1 MYTHSTDI
9 MAAGKALARAGL
21 WKDCLL
27 LTTEKESI
35 AKYGPSIAT
44 ASMLACIEAKRYTD
58 AIAAYDLF
66 MSGNQSTASEYQWG
80 GGTVTVVKPLCRDL
94 LISSMGNV
102 KKGGFS
108 QDTMAIFKE
117 IIEDDSSM
125 SKAAL
130 LGLAHSLEND
140 GDWQSSIKLLRGYI
154 DLVYRK
160 RNPSWRIVPDA
171 LDVNRDDD
179 DNTLSPY
186 DQNNLLTDILA
197 SVMCVCNREGQY
209 GLALILCSIVDR
221 SYASGLNLDGDL
233 QMDDCS
239 STVRSILSQ
248 RIVSEN
254 QQILEVYLQSL
265 YWLGCGSTVNELVS
279 AAQSRYNDIEASTPW
294 GLRHNDLPHGES
306 WINASIA
313 AGRVLEA
320 MSSIRREQQRLSE
333 ESRLLFERGLARAMG
348 HCIDSDQPSAALY
361 LFEYASVILSAGAEE
376 DPTTLTGRVRT
387 FFGFEDS
394 YGDNT
399 GEGLFQTHTTVDL
412 KDLHLSDSL
421 LGAVIKSYS
430 KLGQYDKACAALDDG
445 LISSKQQSSLMS
457 QSNNNTLEALLYV
470 DIEKCMS
477 FLDSMDVRLVN
488 PTTFSMIARHFA
500 KNEMWPEIGEVYNRA
515 KRAGCI
521 SEDLGLI
528 AMQAVAEAELLDGK
542 IVVLRGVVKDIVAV
556 VGIKSDEFI
565 KSRYWSIK
573 RSVGFHYARVSVSR
587 ILCVISYCDSISLL
601 YLLTL
606 STPTSLIP
614 HYSVTHEMEHA
625 SNKCKGRTSFCC

>member
-27 LTTEKESI
+27 LTTDKESI

-94 LISSMGNV
+94 LLSSMGHV

-108 QDTMAIFKE
+108 QDAMAVFKE
-117 IIEDDSSM
+117 IIEDGSSM

-179 DNTLSPY
+179 DNTLSPH

-197 SVMCVCNREGQY
+197 SVMRVCNREGQY

-221 SYASGLNLDGDL
+221 SYASGLNLNGDL
-233 QMDDCS
+233 KIHDCS

-248 RIVSEN
+248 RVVSEN
-254 QQILEVYLQSL
+254 QQVLEVYLKSL
-265 YWLGCGSTVNELVS
+265 YWLGCGSTVNELVN
-279 AAQSRYNDIEASTPW
+279 AAQSRYNNIEASTPW

-306 WINASIA
+306 WINATIA
-313 AGRVLEA
+313 SGRVLEA
-320 MSSIRREQQRLSE
+320 MSAINRERQSLSE
-333 ESRLLFERGLARAMG
+333 ESRMLFERGLARAMG

-361 LFEYASVILSAGAEE
+361 LFEHASVILSASEEE
-376 DPTTLTGRVRT
+376 DPTLAGRVRT

-399 GEGLFQTHTTVDL
+399 GGGLFQTHTTVDL
-412 KDLHLSDSL
+412 KDLHLSDSFI
-421 LGAVIKSYS
+421 GAVIKSYC

-445 LISSKQQSSLMS
+445 LISSGQQSLLMS
-457 QSNNNTLEALLYV
+457 QSNNNTLEALLHV
-470 DIEKCMS
+470 DIDKCMS

-573 RSVGFHYARVSVSR
+573 RSVGFHYARVS
-587 ILCVISYCDSISLL
+587 LSLL
-601 YLLTL
+601 YLIAILFVWYIYETFSTL
-606 STPTSLIP
+606 DSPTLIF
-614 HYSVTHEMEHA
+614 HYS
-625 SNKCKGRTSFCC
+625 SY